1 MALSAKRLYNPDMP
15 KLPPLPTVNS
25 CGTTRCSPDWSW
37 DTSPGLPDYDL
48 IAIHGGSGEYRD
60 RQASYA
66 ARAGACMLLRR
77 GGRYSASMDPSD
89 PMTVSWVH
97 FDLPGHG
104 TGTDLPDLYRV
115 VENAP
120 FLFSI
125 LDRVIEAHASGRGGE
140 ADFWL
145 SAALREL
152 ARQDRRAEGGGRG
165 AERAA
170 AVFAVCA
177 EVRDRPGGRWR
188 VAGMARRAYLSP
200 DHFGRLFR
208 RQVGCTPGEFVL
220 RSRVDAAMGLLR
232 TSSHS
237 ITRIAELLGYVDV
250 CAFSRQFRSRTGM
263 SPSEYRKG

>member
-1 MALSAKRLYNPDMP
+1 MALSGKMLYNPDMP
-15 KLPPLPTVNS
+15 KEPFLPTVNS
-25 CGTTRCSPDWSW
+25 CGTTRCSPDWTW

-48 IAIHGGSGEYRD
+48 IAIHCGTGQYRD
-60 RQASYA
+60 GEASYA

-77 GGRYSASMDPSD
+77 GGRYSATMDPAD

-97 FDLPGHG
+97 FDLPRAAAGRN
-104 TGTDLPDLYRV
+104 LPELYRV
-115 VENAP
+115 AENPP

-125 LDRVIEAHASGRGGE
+125 LDRVIEAHASGRE
-140 ADFWL
+140 RDADFWL
-145 SAALREL
+145 SAVLREL
-152 ARQDRRAEGGGRG
+152 GRQDRRAEGGGRG

-170 AVFAVCA
+170 ALAAICA
-177 EVRDRPGGRWR
+177 EVRARPEARWR
-188 VAGMARRAYLSP
+188 VAEMARRAYLSP

-220 RSRVDAAMGLLR
+220 RSRLDAAMGLLR